1 MYALEKF
8 RGECEELVEK
18 IVGKKV
24 PLKEPREKIDADL
37 CLPCFSLGKNP
48 EKVAKEITEKIKL
61 LLEKKRKTFI
71 GDVKAIGGYVNFYVN
86 FDLFANETVKEILK
100 MKEKYGSE
108 KRKNKTIVID
118 YSSPNIAKPM
128 SVGHLRSTIIGQ
140 ALYNIFS
147 FLGYHCI
154 GDNHLGDVGTQFGKL
169 IVAYKLWGDKK
180 KIEKEPIKELLNL
193 YVRFHKEAEKNKK
206 LEDLA
211 KEWSKKLE
219 EGNKEAVKLWK
230 WFVRLSKKEFEKIYK
245 LLGVKFDL
253 QLGESFYL
261 PMLDNVIREALRKG
275 VATISEGAVIIP
287 LEKYGLPPLV
297 IRRSDGATLYATRD
311 LATIKYRKEKF
322 NFYRCLYVVGS
333 EQKLYFKQLF
343 KAAELMDY
351 IKEGECVHVD
361 FGLITLPEGKMSTR
375 EGRVVFL
382 EDVINKAIS
391 LAEKIIEEKNPEL
404 KNKKKVAKIVGI
416 GAIIFND
423 LKQDRVKNV
432 VFDWNKALS
441 FEGDSCPYVQYACVR
456 AKSILKKYGKPVK
469 YSKVNYETEE
479 EKQLVKKLAEFPLI
493 IKNAA
498 NSYKPHLIAQYLI
511 DVATLFN
518 DFYGK
523 HRVIADKKEK
533 ERIILVKCV
542 EIVIKNG
549 LGLLNIEVPE
559 NM

>member
-1 MYALEKF
+1 MYVIEKF
-8 RGECEELVEK
+8 QQECEELVEK
-18 IVGKKV
+18 VINKKIS
-24 PLKEPREKIDADL
+24 LKKPSEKIDADL

-48 EKVAKEITEKIKL
+48 DKVAKEIVEKVKSL
-61 LLEKKRKTFI
+61 LKKKRKTLI
-71 GDVKAIGGYVNFYVN
+71 GDVRAIGGYVNFYID
-86 FDLFANETVKEILK
+86 FDSFANETVKEILK

-108 KRKNKTIVID
+108 KKKNKTIVID

-147 FLGYHCI
+147 FLGYRCI

-169 IVAYKLWGDKK
+169 IVAYKLWGNKK

-193 YVRFHKEAEKNKK
+193 YVRFHEEAEKDKK

-230 WFVRLSKKEFEKIYK
+230 WFIKLSKKEFDKIYK
-245 LLGVKFDL
+245 ILGVKFDL
-253 QLGESFYL
+253 QFGESFYL
-261 PMLDNVIREALRKG
+261 PMLDDVIKEALRKE
-275 VATISEGAVIIP
+275 VATVSESAVIIP

-322 NFYRCLYVVGS
+322 KFYRCLYVVGS

-343 KAAELMDY
+343 KSAELLGY
-351 IKEGECVHVD
+351 IKGGECVHVA
-361 FGLITLPEGKMSTR
+361 FGLVTLPEGKMSTR
-375 EGRVVFL
+375 KGRIVFL
-382 EDVINKAIS
+382 EDVINKAVS
-391 LAEKIIEEKNPEL
+391 LAEKIIEEKNPKL
-404 KNKKKVAKIVGI
+404 KNKKEVAKIVGV

-423 LKQDRVKNV
+423 LKQDRIKNV

-456 AKSILKKYGKPVK
+456 AKSILKKYGKSVR
-469 YSKVNYETEE
+469 YTKVDYETEE
-479 EKQLVKKLAEFPLI
+479 EKQLVKKLAEFPTVV
-493 IKNAA
+493 KRAA
-498 NSYKPHLIAQYLI
+498 ESYKPHLIAQYLI
-511 DVATLFN
+511 DVATMFN
-518 DFYGK
+518 DFYTK
-523 HRVIADKKEK
+523 HRVIGSVKEK
-533 ERIILVKCV
+533 ERIILVRMV
-542 EIVIKNG
+542 EIVLRNG
-549 LGLLNIEVPE
+549 LSLLNIKVPE
-559 NM
+559 EM